1 VTGSSRAEAVAE
13 PRARKELIME
23 VCILKFSSADG
34 ADDALKE
41 VVNAEGD
48 RNPWLYDV
56 GVVRRPLL
64 GKMSIRATYADEAPK
79 LKEGDVKAKFADA
92 GAMTGYLVG
101 SLAGPL
107 HADIAAMEGRGQGA
121 GVGKAVEKQLLRI
134 DEVKGNL
141 PRDSSALVLVA
152 PPEVNDRMVQL
163 FTAYSPEVIRRDVA
177 QEVVQRLETFQQKTL
192 QDIAQQATAR

>member
-1 VTGSSRAEAVAE
+1 
-13 PRARKELIME
+13 ME
-23 VCILKFSSADG
+23 VCILKFGSAEG
-34 ADDALKE
+34 ADDALKQ
-41 VVNAEGD
+41 VINAEGD

-64 GKMSIRATYADEAPK
+64 GRMSIRATFADEAPT
-79 LKEGDVKAKFADA
+79 KEGDVKAKFADA

-121 GVGKAVEKQLLRI
+121 GVGKAVEKVFART
-134 DEVKGNL
+134 DEIKKNF
-141 PRDSSALVLVA
+141 PRDSSALLLVA
-152 PPEVNDRMVQL
+152 PPEVNDRMVQM

>member
-1 VTGSSRAEAVAE
+1 
-13 PRARKELIME
+13 ME
-23 VCILKFSSADG
+23 VCILKFGTADG
-34 ADDALKE
+34 ADDALKT

-64 GKMSIRATYADEAPK
+64 GRMSIRATFLDEPAAK

-92 GAMTGYLVG
+92 GSMTGYLVG

-107 HADIAAMEGRGQGA
+107 HAELAALEGRGQGA
-121 GVGKAVEKQLLRI
+121 GVGKAVEKVLMRT
-134 DEVKGNL
+134 DEIKKNL

-152 PPEVNDRMVQL
+152 PPEINDRMVQL
-163 FTAYSPEVIRRDVA
+163 FVTYSPEVVRKDVA
-177 QEVVQRLETFQQKTL
+177 QEMVQNVEAFREKTL
-192 QDIAQQATAR
+192 QDIAQQAGAR